1 MKMTQNFEN
10 EMGYVRD
17 LLSILRKNHYLA
29 GDVFRQRTL
38 IGQPCFGHPSCITSN
53 PTCIETLDAM
63 ERRGLILAIDKVYT
77 WEDGTEVTME
87 NMHAGEVYQTITY
100 KVMVDNFEDYFDKV
114 LIQVAN
120 MQKWA
125 VN

>member
-1 MKMTQNFEN
+1 MRMTQNFEN
-10 EMGYVRD
+10 EMGYVKD
-17 LLSILRKNHYLA
+17 LLSVLRKNHYLA

-38 IGQPCFGHPSCITSN
+38 IGQPHFGHPSRITSY
-53 PTCIETLDAM
+53 PTCIDTLEAM

-120 MQKWA
+120 M
-125 VN
+125 